1 MKSDPSLKTQTPEL
15 MSDISFRDAVFAGLS
30 AEPKSLPCK
39 FFYDA
44 EGSRLFDKICEL
56 PEYYVTRVDLQL
68 HRDHLEDIVS
78 VLGDDALIAEFGSGS
93 SIKTRLLLDKH
104 KSLAGYVPIDISEK
118 HLLAT
123 AAALRKR
130 YPKLAILPVVA
141 DYTTDVK
148 LPEFPRE
155 PKRVVVYFPGS
166 SIGNF
171 THEESAAFLE
181 RARRLAG
188 ESGGLLIGIDMQ
200 KPLEVL
206 LPAYNDAAGVT
217 AAFNLN
223 LLARINRELGG
234 TFELAQF
241 QHDAIYNGRE
251 GRIEMQLISSR
262 EQSVRVAGR
271 EFRFAKDEA
280 IVTEFSHKY
289 TLDGFAK
296 TAAQAGLKVSKVWQD
311 AKKWFSLVHLTVA

>member
-1 MKSDPSLKTQTPEL
+1 MTSDPTLKTQTPLL
-15 MSDISFRDAVFAGLS
+15 MTDISFRDAVFEGLG
-30 AEPKSLPCK
+30 ANPKTLPCK
-39 FFYDA
+39 FFYNA

-68 HRDHLEDIVS
+68 HRDHLDDIVR
-78 VLGDDALIAEFGSGS
+78 VLGDDALMAEFGSGS

-141 DYTTDVK
+141 DYTSDVK

-188 ESGGLLIGIDMQ
+188 ENGGLLIGIDMQ
-200 KPLEVL
+200 KPLSVL

-223 LLARINRELGG
+223 LLVRINKELGG
-234 TFELAQF
+234 NFELGQF
-241 QHDAIYNGRE
+241 EHQAVYNERE
-251 GRIEMQLISSR
+251 GRIEMLLVSRR
-262 EQSVRVAGR
+262 EQSARVAGR
-271 EFRFAKDEA
+271 EFNFARGEA
-280 IVTEFSHKY
+280 ILTEYSHKY
-289 TLDGFAK
+289 TLEGFAR
-296 TAAQAGLKVSKVWQD
+296 TAANAGLKIEKVWQD
-311 AKKWFSLVHLTVA
+311 ANKWFSLVYLTVA

>member
-1 MKSDPSLKTQTPEL
+1 MTSDPTLKTQTPLL
-15 MSDISFRDAVFAGLS
+15 MTDISFRDAVFEGLG
-30 AEPKSLPCK
+30 ATPKTLPCK

-68 HRDHLEDIVS
+68 HRDHLDDIVR
-78 VLGDDALIAEFGSGS
+78 VLGDDALMAEFGSGS

-141 DYTTDVK
+141 DYTSDVK

-171 THEESAAFLE
+171 THEESSAFLE

-188 ESGGLLIGIDMQ
+188 ENGGLLIGIDMQ
-200 KPLEVL
+200 KPLSVL

-223 LLARINRELGG
+223 LLVRINKELGG
-234 TFELAQF
+234 NFELGQF
-241 QHDAIYNGRE
+241 EHQAIYNERE
-251 GRIEMQLISSR
+251 GRIEMLLVSRR
-262 EQSVRVAGR
+262 EQSARVAGR
-271 EFRFAKDEA
+271 EFNFARGEA
-280 IVTEFSHKY
+280 ILTEYSHKY
-289 TLDGFAK
+289 TLESFAR
-296 TAAQAGLKVSKVWQD
+296 TAAKAGLKIEKVWQD
-311 AKKWFSLVHLTVA
+311 ANKWFSLVYLTVA

>member
-1 MKSDPSLKTQTPEL
+1 MTSDPTLKTQTPLL
-15 MSDISFRDAVFAGLS
+15 MTDISFRDAVFEGLG
-30 AEPKSLPCK
+30 ATPKTLPCK

-68 HRDHLEDIVS
+68 HRDHLDDIVR
-78 VLGDDALIAEFGSGS
+78 VLGDDVLMVEFGSGS

-141 DYTTDVK
+141 DYTSDVK

-171 THEESAAFLE
+171 THEESSAFLE

-188 ESGGLLIGIDMQ
+188 ENGGLLIGIDMQ
-200 KPLEVL
+200 KPLSVL

-223 LLARINRELGG
+223 LLVRINKELGG
-234 TFELAQF
+234 NFELGQF
-241 QHDAIYNGRE
+241 EHQAIYNERE
-251 GRIEMQLISSR
+251 GRIEMLLVSRR
-262 EQSVRVAGR
+262 EQSARVAGR
-271 EFRFAKDEA
+271 EFNFARGEA
-280 IVTEFSHKY
+280 ILTEYSHKY
-289 TLDGFAK
+289 TLESFAR
-296 TAAQAGLKVSKVWQD
+296 TAAKAGLKIEKVWQD
-311 AKKWFSLVHLTVA
+311 ANKWFSLVYLTVA

>member
-1 MKSDPSLKTQTPEL
+1 MTSDPTLKTQTPLL
-15 MSDISFRDAVFAGLS
+15 MTDISFRDAVFEGLG
-30 AEPKSLPCK
+30 ATPKTLPCK

-68 HRDHLEDIVS
+68 HRDHLDDIVR
-78 VLGDDALIAEFGSGS
+78 VLGDDALMVEFGSGS

-141 DYTTDVK
+141 DYTSDVK

-171 THEESAAFLE
+171 THEESSAFLE

-188 ESGGLLIGIDMQ
+188 ENGGLLIGIDMQ
-200 KPLEVL
+200 KPLSVL

-223 LLARINRELGG
+223 LLVRINKELGG
-234 TFELAQF
+234 NFELGQF
-241 QHDAIYNGRE
+241 EHKAVYNERE
-251 GRIEMQLISSR
+251 GRIEMLLISR
-262 EQSVRVAGR
+262 RAQSVRVAGR
-271 EFRFAKDEA
+271 EFNFARGEA
-280 IVTEFSHKY
+280 ILTEYSHKY
-289 TLDGFAK
+289 TLEGFAR
-296 TAAQAGLKVSKVWQD
+296 TAAKAGLKIEKVWQD
-311 AKKWFSLVHLTVA
+311 ANKWFSLAYLTVA